1 MSSTSLWPAFPP
13 AASGSPKRSPTPC
26 PSCVPRARRMSTGP
40 RSPSMAR
47 WPHRKET
54 CMAVTENDVLEE
66 IRDQLESIKVP
77 GAKDATP
84 DNTWSE
90 LDVDSLDL
98 VELVK
103 ALEDRFGVTISDD
116 DLKPIESVGDA
127 MSLTIRLVEAK
138 EGAPA

>member
-1 MSSTSLWPAFPP
+1 
-13 AASGSPKRSPTPC
+13 
-26 PSCVPRARRMSTGP
+26 
-40 RSPSMAR
+40 
-47 WPHRKET
+47 
-54 CMAVTENDVLEE
+54 MAVTENEILEE

-77 GAKDATP
+77 GAREATP

-103 ALEDRFGVTISDD
+103 ALEDRFGITISDD

-127 MSLTIRLVEAK
+127 ISLTVRLVETK

>member
-1 MSSTSLWPAFPP
+1 
-13 AASGSPKRSPTPC
+13 
-26 PSCVPRARRMSTGP
+26 
-40 RSPSMAR
+40 
-47 WPHRKET
+47 
-54 CMAVTENDVLEE
+54 MAVNENDVLEE

-77 GAKDATP
+77 GAREATS
-84 DNTWSE
+84 DNTWND

-103 ALEDRFGVTISDD
+103 ALEDRFGITISDD

-127 MSLTIRLVEAK
+127 ISLTIRLVAAK

>member
-1 MSSTSLWPAFPP
+1 
-13 AASGSPKRSPTPC
+13 
-26 PSCVPRARRMSTGP
+26 
-40 RSPSMAR
+40 
-47 WPHRKET
+47 
-54 CMAVTENDVLEE
+54 MAVTETDVLEE

-116 DLKPIESVGDA
+116 DLKPIESVGAAID
-127 MSLTIRLVEAK
+127 LTLRLVDAK
-138 EGAPA
+138 EGTPA

>member
-1 MSSTSLWPAFPP
+1 M
-13 AASGSPKRSPTPC
+13 
-26 PSCVPRARRMSTGP
+26 V
-40 RSPSMAR
+40 
-47 WPHRKET
+47 
-54 CMAVTENDVLEE
+54 VTENDVLDE
-66 IRDQLESIKVP
+66 IREQLEAIKVP
-77 GAKDATP
+77 GARDATP

-103 ALEDRFGVTISDD
+103 ALEDRFNITISDD

-127 MSLTIRLVEAK
+127 IVLTMRLAEAE